1 MLLTDFGDK
10 SVCTFL
16 QPFSPSYFSSRS
28 HIFLQEAIAK
38 EAFLQNDKTTTR
50 LLGFDAG
57 TLLSSN
63 THSPLKL
70 TPPRR
75 KKTIS
80 LAETLPVMS
89 QPQFENLDSN
99 SDDPELK
106 KTEPELKKPE
116 LNSKF
121 SKVSNEKEQ
130 ISVTSTE
137 IEKTYLN
144 LVHGPPWFIKNGE
157 PVVNDIGITFGFA
170 LGVGFTSIVAFLSA
184 RLSVDQ
190 ATIPAL

>member
-1 MLLTDFGDK
+1 MYIF
-10 SVCTFL
+10 CN
-16 QPFSPSYFSSRS
+16 PFNRG

-50 LLGFDAG
+50 LLGFDAC
-57 TLLSSN
+57 TILSSN

-70 TPPRR
+70 TPSRR

-80 LAETLPVMS
+80 LAETLPVIS
-89 QPQFENLDSN
+89 QPKFENLDSN
-99 SDDPELK
+99 SDDPERK
-106 KTEPELKKPE
+106 EHELY
-116 LNSKF
+116 SKI

-130 ISVTSTE
+130 TPVTSTE
-137 IEKTYLN
+137 TENTYLN

-170 LGVGFTSIVAFLSA
+170 LGVGFTSLVAFLSA

-190 ATIPAL
+190 ATVPAL